1 MVHSP
6 NWDLISASLPP
17 VEYNPSHKLKSQM
30 FQDTRVDTKRKQ
42 KETALNPTDTLFNFL
57 CCATIDA
64 NALLT
69 SIKMGKLNYVLQ
81 KRWLIEK
88 KIPIVP
94 FKDMK
99 DTFEKAPCPLTHRH
113 YQLPIGDFLLLSP
126 GNKILCLISKKHEWL

>member
-1 MVHSP
+1 
-6 NWDLISASLPP
+6 
-17 VEYNPSHKLKSQM
+17 M

-42 KETALNPTDTLFNFL
+42 RETALNPTDTLFNFL

-88 KIPIVP
+88 QIPIVP
-94 FKDMK
+94 FKYMK
-99 DTFEKAPCPLTHRH
+99 DTFKKATCPLTYRH
-113 YQLPIGDFLLLSP
+113 YRLLIEDLFLLAP
-126 GNKILCLISKKHEWL
+126 GDKIVCLIFMKQKWL